1 MSVFKQSC
9 VSFRNLN
16 QQQISNMLGGVT
28 QEVAFCYINQ
38 DLSLAFE
45 NSAASGIPP
54 VHELFA
60 GFIGCYR
67 YTDSSLGKH
76 GGAGPPL
83 LSGKGNESLSFKYR
97 PIREDLR
104 TTNSNAVLHTV
115 AEGESKQD
123 EREFDSR
130 EIETVLD
137 HCDDWNFD

>member
-1 MSVFKQSC
+1 
-9 VSFRNLN
+9 
-16 QQQISNMLGGVT
+16 MLGGVT
-28 QEVAFCYINQ
+28 QEVAFCYINR
-38 DLSLAFE
+38 DLSRAFE

-67 YTDSSLGKH
+67 YTDSSLSTH
-76 GGAGPPL
+76 GSAGPPL
-83 LSGKGNESLSFKYR
+83 LSRKGNESLSFEYR
-97 PIREDLR
+97 TIREELR
-104 TTNSNAVLHTV
+104 TTKSNAVLHTV

-137 HCDDWNFD
+137 QCDDWDFD